1 MIVIKSRVVK
11 SEYNTRSRLCGEFP
25 FNIRYLGIE
34 VIEHIAVTYIT
45 AKWNKFNLF
54 IINDFLLLIL
64 MQISIILREI
74 ANHTY
79 KKTNKENLHF

>member
-54 IINDFLLLIL
+54 II
-64 MQISIILREI
+64 SEI

>member
-34 VIEHIAVTYIT
+34 VIEHIDFDANIFLKYQKLKEMIT
-45 AKWNKFNLF
+45 KCLVFN
-54 IINDFLLLIL
+54 II
-64 MQISIILREI
+64 
-74 ANHTY
+74 
-79 KKTNKENLHF
+79 

>member
-1 MIVIKSRVVK
+1 MIIIKSRVVK

-45 AKWNKFNLF
+45 AKYN
-54 IINDFLLLIL
+54 
-64 MQISIILREI
+64 ISIILREI

>member
-54 IINDFLLLIL
+54 IIKLLLNYNYL
-64 MQISIILREI
+64 KVNLAPS
-74 ANHTY
+74 
-79 KKTNKENLHF
+79 KTS

>member
-1 MIVIKSRVVK
+1 MK

-34 VIEHIAVTYIT
+34 VIEHIAVTYMFNYLNSQISDIEVIEVIEHIAVTYIT

-54 IINDFLLLIL
+54 IISDFLLLIL
-64 MQISIILREI
+64 MQI
-74 ANHTY
+74 Y
-79 KKTNKENLHF
+79 F

>member
-45 AKWNKFNLF
+45 ANFDANIFLKYQKLKEMITKCLVFN
-54 IINDFLLLIL
+54 II
-64 MQISIILREI
+64 
-74 ANHTY
+74 
-79 KKTNKENLHF
+79 

>member
-1 MIVIKSRVVK
+1 MIIIKSRVVK

-64 MQISIILREI
+64 MQI
-74 ANHTY
+74 Y
-79 KKTNKENLHF
+79 F

>member
-45 AKWNKFNLF
+45 AKWNKFNPNIFLKYQKLKEMITKCLVF
-54 IINDFLLLIL
+54 NII
-64 MQISIILREI
+64 
-74 ANHTY
+74 
-79 KKTNKENLHF
+79 

>member
-54 IINDFLLLIL
+54 IISDFLLFIFEV
-64 MQISIILREI
+64 SEI
-74 ANHTY
+74 KGKDY
-79 KKTNKENLHF
+79 KMSGF

>member
-45 AKWNKFNLF
+45 AKWNKFL
-54 IINDFLLLIL
+54 
-64 MQISIILREI
+64 SS
-74 ANHTY
+74 TY
-79 KKTNKENLHF
+79 KCNFLGADNKQ

>member
-1 MIVIKSRVVK
+1 MIIIKSRVVK

-54 IINDFLLLIL
+54 IINDFIFLKYQKLKKMITKCLVFN
-64 MQISIILREI
+64 II
-74 ANHTY
+74 
-79 KKTNKENLHF
+79 

>member
-1 MIVIKSRVVK
+1 MIIIKSRVVK
-11 SEYNTRSRLCGEFP
+11 SEYNTRSRQCGEFP

-34 VIEHIAVTYIT
+34 VIEHIAVTYMT

-64 MQISIILREI
+64 MQI
-74 ANHTY
+74 Y
-79 KKTNKENLHF
+79 F

>member
-64 MQISIILREI
+64 MQIYFEVSEI
-74 ANHTY
+74 KGNDY
-79 KKTNKENLHF
+79 KMSGF